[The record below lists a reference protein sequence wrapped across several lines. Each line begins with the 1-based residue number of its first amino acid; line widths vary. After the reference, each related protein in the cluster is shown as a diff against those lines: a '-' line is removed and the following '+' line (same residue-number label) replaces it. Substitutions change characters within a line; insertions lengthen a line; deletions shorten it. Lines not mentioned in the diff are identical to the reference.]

1 MSEPANAFLFGPYRL
16 VPNRRA
22 LFAEDGHEVPIRS
35 RAFDLLLALVERRDR
50 VVSKDELLQLVWPG
64 RVVEEGNLSVH
75 IAGLRKL
82 LGGSVIATLPGRGY
96 RFVAPVEE
104 VAAVPMPAA
113 PTERVDA
120 ALAPGRVEAPPR
132 TNLPASVSRLIG
144 RDAAV
149 AEVTSLLKAHR
160 LVTLTGA
167 GGIGKTR
174 LGLEVGRRLLP
185 HYADGVWL
193 MELGSLSDGGLVP
206 SAVASALG
214 LDVALG
220 KDVAEDTASADAVA
234 RALRSKELLLILDN
248 CEHVIEAAASMAEAV
263 TRLCPRTSVLATS
276 RELLRTDGEH
286 AYRVA
291 ALDVPPRHQQE
302 PDNVLGHSAVQLLID
317 RTKALQSHFTPHQEN
332 LPAIA
337 AICQRLDGIPLA
349 IELAAARVATL
360 GLEAVLSRLED
371 RFALLTG
378 GRRTALPRQQTLRAT
393 LDWSYEL
400 LPEAERRLLR
410 CLAVF
415 AGGFTLEAATAV
427 MNGTG
432 SDASMVVEG
441 VANLVAKSLVV
452 AEVDGTGARYRLLET
467 TRAYALEKL
476 AEADET
482 GQAARRHAEFFRDLL
497 ASQAFPSELRPDTER
512 MARYG
517 QEIGNVRAAIDW
529 ALTRKGDTPIG
540 IAIIAGYVPVWL
552 HLSLLAECHE
562 RAERALD
569 SLDAETGLDARTR
582 MQLQIAL
589 GAALQH
595 GTHVSERVA
604 MVEALEIAESID
616 DVNSQ
621 LRALW
626 AMWTY
631 RFNSGEHRAARPF
644 AERFL
649 RIARRTGDPA
659 DVLVGDRLMGNVLH
673 FAGCQQQAR
682 DALDRVLDHY
692 VAPGDQRHTIWF
704 HYDQHLL
711 ARAMLARVLWLQG
724 FLDQAELHAQASL
737 ADAQAVDHK
746 ASVCYVLGNSLC
758 FITLMAGD
766 LAAAQRSVTMLS
778 DTVTRH
784 GVGFWRSWGPC
795 MEGVLRIKRGEFEAG
810 SAFLRGAL
818 DTFDRAKFIVMHNP
832 EFLFAL
838 AEGLAG
844 TGQFDAALAT
854 IDEALARSDH
864 DEACWCV
871 SELLRVKGELLQ
883 GAGRR
888 SVAAAEDCF
897 RKALDVAR
905 QQGALFWELRA
916 ALSLAR
922 LRVQQD
928 RHADARQIVAPVYKQ
943 FTEGFGTADLQAA
956 RALLEG
962 LPPQR
967 TAAGG

>member
-1 MSEPANAFLFGPYRL
+1 MGDPTKAFLFASYRL
-16 VPNRRA
+16 VPDRRA
-22 LFAEDGHEVPIRS
+22 LLADGHEVSIRS
-35 RAFDLLLALVERRDR
+35 RAFDLLLTLVERRDR

-82 LGGSVIATLPGRGY
+82 LGGGMIATLPGRGY

-104 VAAVPMPAA
+104 GAAVPMPAA
-113 PTERVDA
+113 PAERAERADIA
-120 ALAPGRVEAPPR
+120 PAPGRVEAPPR
-132 TNLPASVSRLIG
+132 TNLPASASRLIG

-149 AEVTSLLKAHR
+149 AEVLSLLDAHR

-193 MELGSLSDGGLVP
+193 VELGPLSDGGLVP

-214 LDVALG
+214 LDVT
-220 KDVAEDTASADAVA
+220 EDTTSADAVA
-234 RALRSKELLLILDN
+234 QALRSKELLLILDN
-248 CEHVIEAAASMAEAV
+248 CEHLIEAAASMAEV
-263 TRLCPRTSVLATS
+263 VVRLCPRASVLATS
-276 RELLRTDGEH
+276 RELLRIDGEH

-291 ALDVPPRHQQE
+291 PLDVPPRHEQE
-302 PDNVLGHSAVQLLID
+302 PDTVLEHSAVQLFID
-317 RTKALQSHFTPHQEN
+317 RAKALQSYFTSHREN

-360 GLEAVLSRLED
+360 GLEAILSRLED

-400 LPEAERRLLR
+400 LPEAERCLLR
-410 CLAVF
+410 SLAVF

-427 MNGTG
+427 MSDTG
-432 SDASMVVEG
+432 SDASMVVDG
-441 VANLVAKSLVV
+441 IANLVAKSLVA
-452 AEVDGTGARYRLLET
+452 AEVDGADARYRLLET

-476 AEADET
+476 AEAGEA
-482 GQAARRHAEFFRDLL
+482 GQAARRHAEFFRDFL
-497 ASQAFPSELRPDTER
+497 ASQAFASELRPGTER
-512 MARYG
+512 MARCCR
-517 QEIGNVRAAIDW
+517 EIDNVRAAIDW
-529 ALTRKGDTPIG
+529 ALTREGDTATG
-540 IAIIAGYVPVWL
+540 IAIVAGYVPVWL
-552 HLSLLAECHE
+552 RLSLLAECHE

-569 SLDAETGLDARTR
+569 SLDSETGLDAHTR

-595 GTHVSERVA
+595 GTHVSERVGMA
-604 MVEALEIAESID
+604 KALETAETMD

-631 RFNSGEHRAARPF
+631 RFNGGEHQAARPF

-649 RIARRTGDPA
+649 RVARRAGDPA

-682 DALDRVLDHY
+682 DALERVVDRY
-692 VAPGDQRHTIWF
+692 VAPDDQRHTIWF
-704 HYDQHLL
+704 HYDQRLL

-737 ADAQAVDHK
+737 ADAQAMEHK
-746 ASVCYVLGNSLC
+746 ASVCYVLGNSLY
-758 FITLMAGD
+758 FTALMAGD
-766 LAAAQRSVTMLS
+766 LAAAQRSVATLS
-778 DTVTRH
+778 DMVARNS
-784 GVGFWRSWGPC
+784 VGFWRGWGRC
-795 MEGVLRIKRGEFEAG
+795 VEGVLRIKRGEFETG
-810 SAFLRGAL
+810 SALLRSAL
-818 DTFDRAKFIVMHNP
+818 DTLDRAKFIVMHNP
-832 EFLFAL
+832 EFLCAL

-844 TGQFDAALAT
+844 AGQLDAALAT

-864 DEACWCV
+864 DGACWCV
-871 SELLRVKGELLQ
+871 GELLRVKGELLLR
-883 GAGRR
+883 GAGRQ
-888 SVAAAEDCF
+888 SVAAAEGCF
-897 RKALDVAR
+897 LRALDVAQ

-916 ALSLAR
+916 ALSLSR
-922 LRVQQD
+922 LRVRQD
-928 RHADARQIVAPVYKQ
+928 RHDDARQIVAPVYKQ
-943 FTEGFGTADLQAA
+943 FTEGFGTVDLQAA
-956 RALLEG
+956 RTLLEE

-967 TAAGG
+967 TAAGC